1 MVQYDS
7 KVSID
12 WVDRS
17 TVETTAGL
25 QVRGSAV
32 LERVSSKEHRC
43 TGTGIVV
50 QVVNVAKV
58 RIIVIV
64 SLSEQAVD
72 TYKVKEGK
80 QVHVI
85 SAAS

>member
-1 MVQYDS
+1 MS
-7 KVSID
+7 
-12 WVDRS
+12 
-17 TVETTAGL
+17 
-25 QVRGSAV
+25 
-32 LERVSSKEHRC
+32 
-43 TGTGIVV
+43 VV